1 MNKGILKIEGNSPIS
16 LCRGFYDYV
25 KSQHCGIYSWTGT
38 NIVLPDVLPETD
50 DKKVES
56 PFENHYLY
64 NVCTYGYSMP
74 YWDWERW
81 EKEIDWMAVH
91 GINMPLAL
99 VGYEGIMYRVWKK
112 WDLQMMKLISILSGR
127 LICLG

>member
-1 MNKGILKIEGNSPIS
+1 MSARI
-16 LCRGFYDYV
+16 
-25 KSQHCGIYSWTGT
+25 
-38 NIVLPDVLPETD
+38 
-50 DKKVES
+50 
-56 PFENHYLY
+56 
-64 NVCTYGYSMP
+64 GYSMP

-112 WDLQMMKLISILSGR
+112 WDLRMMKLISILSGR

>member
-1 MNKGILKIEGNSPIS
+1 M
-16 LCRGFYDYV
+16 
-25 KSQHCGIYSWTGT
+25 
-38 NIVLPDVLPETD
+38 LPETD

-112 WDLQMMKLISILSGR
+112 MGLTDDEINQYFVGPAHLPWMRMGNVSGIDGP
-127 LICLG
+127 LNED

>member
-1 MNKGILKIEGNSPIS
+1 MNSAYKT
-16 LCRGFYDYV
+16 V
-25 KSQHCGIYSWTGT
+25 GT
-38 NIVLPDVLPETD
+38 IKYIVA
-50 DKKVES
+50 
-56 PFENHYLY
+56 ENHYLY

-99 VGYEGIMYRVWKK
+99 VGYEGIMYRV
-112 WDLQMMKLISILSGR
+112 
-127 LICLG
+127 